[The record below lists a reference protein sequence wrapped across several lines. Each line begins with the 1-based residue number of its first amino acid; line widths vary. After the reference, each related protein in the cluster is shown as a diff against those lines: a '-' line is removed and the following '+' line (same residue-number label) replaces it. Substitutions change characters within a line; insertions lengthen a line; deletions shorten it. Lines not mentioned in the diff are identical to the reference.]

1 MKIQGKEGHFK
12 IEATDGATGF
22 GRIKKDSLTFKSA
35 DGSDT
40 VVKLED
46 LKSANLVG
54 RSDLVAEKIS
64 DGFARNGVTYHIRP
78 PKNYDPTKKYPAIV
92 LLHGSDSNSKSLVEK
107 VANGKWR
114 YAPDRYF
121 LIGINGER
129 KSTDEDV
136 VQPAFNYTYINF
148 TGKST
153 YRGHPGTDRE
163 SPALVAEVIE
173 EIKDYVPI
181 SNLFVGGPSSGGWLS
196 YSMYMNYPHLI
207 DGAFPITG
215 AMIVQCE
222 PSAYEDETV
231 RAQQRDTPIVI
242 VHPSDDETLE
252 HVYSDVAYQ
261 RFMDGSYPMVTRMDA
276 PAEGDILAGKNFAQ
290 AILWLAAMAVR
301 DKQDVQQSIQHL
313 VGQNRTR
320 DAIGLLGRV
329 SLTKLGET
337 ERKSIISSAESLCVK
352 KQADKFEKLID
363 SRTSNEWV
371 DEFLKF
377 HETFEF
383 APSAE
388 KVMQKFSVL
397 RKEHN
402 EPAEEIADEARTLF
416 QKDKDEEAYKK
427 YQEIVDKFYAS
438 KRYRYAKKKLAR
450 RKTSE
455 GQPD

>member
-1 MKIQGKEGHFK
+1 
-12 IEATDGATGF
+12 
-22 GRIKKDSLTFKSA
+22 
-35 DGSDT
+35 
-40 VVKLED
+40 
-46 LKSANLVG
+46 
-54 RSDLVAEKIS
+54 
-64 DGFARNGVTYHIRP
+64 
-78 PKNYDPTKKYPAIV
+78 
-92 LLHGSDSNSKSLVEK
+92 
-107 VANGKWR
+107 
-114 YAPDRYF
+114 
-121 LIGINGER
+121 
-129 KSTDEDV
+129 
-136 VQPAFNYTYINF
+136 
-148 TGKST
+148 
-153 YRGHPGTDRE
+153 
-163 SPALVAEVIE
+163 
-173 EIKDYVPI
+173 
-181 SNLFVGGPSSGGWLS
+181 
-196 YSMYMNYPHLI
+196 
-207 DGAFPITG
+207 
-215 AMIVQCE
+215 
-222 PSAYEDETV
+222 
-231 RAQQRDTPIVI
+231 
-242 VHPSDDETLE
+242 
-252 HVYSDVAYQ
+252 
-261 RFMDGSYPMVTRMDA
+261 
-276 PAEGDILAGKNFAQ
+276 
-290 AILWLAAMAVR
+290 MAVR